1 MTKQFYV
8 LISSTNLEYSKDD
21 GYTSEELEEAVKFNT
36 PKSALRYLL
45 DEIDEDYQDDFEIY
59 EVRMDV
65 WREKIAKEEV
75 K

>member
-1 MTKQFYV
+1 MKKHFYV
-8 LISSTNLEYSKDD
+8 LISSKNLEYSKDD
-21 GYTSEELEEAVKFNT
+21 GNTSEELEEAVKFNT

-45 DEIDEDYQDDFEIY
+45 DEIYEDYQDDYEIY

>member
-8 LISSTNLEYSKDD
+8 LISSKNLEYSKDD

-45 DEIDEDYQDDFEIY
+45 DEIDEDYQDDYEIY

>member
-8 LISSTNLEYSKDD
+8 LISSTNLQYLKDD
-21 GYTSEELEEAVKFNT
+21 GYTSEEIEEAVKFNT

-45 DEIDEDYQDDFEIY
+45 DEIDEDCESDFEIY
-59 EVRMDV
+59 EVRMDTWLQRV
-65 WREKIAKEEV
+65 AKEEV